1 MLSSVILLYL
11 DPGTGSMLI
20 QFLVAAV
27 SAVVFF
33 FSNIKQIFLGFFAT
47 KEQEN
52 TEKNAANTDIN
63 NDNIADDAKK

>member
-1 MLSSVILLYL
+1 MLSFAILLYL

-33 FSNIKQIFLGFFAT
+33 FSNIKQIFLGFFAK

-52 TEKNAANTDIN
+52 AVN
-63 NDNIADDAKK
+63 NDNTTDDAKK